1 MLRVYIIL
9 ISLFHGVSLSASD
22 KPKVVASASIFQDM
36 AEHLGK
42 DLVTVQSIVP
52 IGGDP
57 HIYEPTPSDAV
68 LVASA
73 DIILVN
79 GLTFEGWIT
88 ELIENSGSKAQ
99 VILITEGVDAIMSE
113 IYDNA
118 ADPHAWMDANNGKI
132 YANNISKA
140 LQKYDPKN
148 KSIYE
153 SNLDE
158 YLTELSEL
166 DNYIAKAI
174 KSIPEKKR
182 VLITSHDAF
191 AYYGKRYGILLS
203 AIMGISTDAEAQ
215 TSDIVRVNK
224 IIKESGISA
233 VFIESTINPRL
244 LEQLAKDNNIEIG
257 GELYA
262 DSIGDKDSPA
272 GGYIE
277 MLRHNTDVI
286 VNALSKNNM
295 QKTKIDTDDKSKD
308 WIIYSVIALLMVG
321 SLVFLIFY
329 MRK

>member
-174 KSIPEKKR
+174 KSIPEKE
-182 VLITSHDAF
+182 TS
-191 AYYGKRYGILLS
+191 
-203 AIMGISTDAEAQ
+203 
-215 TSDIVRVNK
+215 
-224 IIKESGISA
+224 
-233 VFIESTINPRL
+233 
-244 LEQLAKDNNIEIG
+244 
-257 GELYA
+257 
-262 DSIGDKDSPA
+262 
-272 GGYIE
+272 
-277 MLRHNTDVI
+277 
-286 VNALSKNNM
+286 
-295 QKTKIDTDDKSKD
+295 IDH
-308 WIIYSVIALLMVG
+308 LP
-321 SLVFLIFY
+321 
-329 MRK
+329 